1 MDLEL
6 ATNAC
11 TVSNSDRMQV
21 IRTTKAVCVLIVD
34 ILDTSG
40 SFLARIRN
48 LIGGNPVIVVAT
60 KVDLLP
66 KKTNSD
72 DVRDWLQDFVAFK
85 RLNCLSVHLL
95 SNKTG
100 VNPGHHL

>member
-1 MDLEL
+1 
-6 ATNAC
+6 
-11 TVSNSDRMQV
+11 MQV
-21 IRTTKAVCVLIVD
+21 IKSNKAICVLIVD

-48 LIGGNPVIVVAT
+48 LIGGNPIIVVAT

-66 KKTNSD
+66 KKTNSN
-72 DVRDWLQDFVAFK
+72 DVREWLQDFVAFK

-100 VNPGHHL
+100 VDSLPLFAREGA

>member
-1 MDLEL
+1 MK
-6 ATNAC
+6 
-11 TVSNSDRMQV
+11 V
-21 IRTTKAVCVLIVD
+21 ISTTRAICVLIVD

-40 SFLARIRN
+40 SFLGRIRN
-48 LIGGNPVIVVAT
+48 LIGGNPIIVVAT

-66 KKTNSD
+66 KGTNSNH
-72 DVRDWLQDFVAFK
+72 VREWLQDFVAFK

-100 VNPGHHL
+100 VLHPPPLHVLSSALQHR